1 MACYAYGAVDGDF
14 GVKEDVMIRRI
25 LSFILLAWALGFAWF
40 ALLLPQ
46 PASLAKTDA
55 VVVLTGGAQRIDRGL
70 QILEA
75 GKAKRMLISGVD
87 RDVKPV
93 ELAAE
98 YDRDIKLF
106 DCCIDLGFRSVDT
119 RSNALETARW
129 AARHKVKTLRLVTH
143 DWHMRRARFEL
154 DRALPDNITVT
165 NDAVSTKPPL
175 GILFTEYNKY
185 WLRAI
190 ASLVGV

>member
-1 MACYAYGAVDGDF
+1 
-14 GVKEDVMIRRI
+14 MIRRA
-25 LSFILLAWALGFAWF
+25 LSFILLAWALGFVWF

-46 PASLAKTDA
+46 PASMVKTDA

-70 QILEA
+70 EVLEA
-75 GKAKRMLISGVD
+75 GKARKMLISGVD
-87 RDVKPV
+87 RDVKPA
-93 ELAAE
+93 ELAAQ
-98 YDRDIKLF
+98 YDRPMSEF
-106 DCCIDLGFRSVDT
+106 ECCIDLGFQSVDT

-129 AARHKVKTLRLVTH
+129 AARNKVKTLRLVTH

-154 DRALPDNITVT
+154 DRALPTGITVT

-185 WLRAI
+185 WLRAV
-190 ASLVGV
+190 ASLLGI

>member
-1 MACYAYGAVDGDF
+1 
-14 GVKEDVMIRRI
+14 MIRRI
-25 LSFILLAWALGFAWF
+25 LSFMLLVWALGFAWF

-55 VVVLTGGAQRIDRGL
+55 VVVL
-70 QILEA
+70 
-75 GKAKRMLISGVD
+75 KAKRMLISGVD
-87 RDVKPV
+87 RDVKPA

-129 AARHKVKTLRLVTH
+129 AARHEVKTLRLVTH

-154 DRALPDNITVT
+154 DRALPDTITVT
-165 NDAVSTKPPL
+165 SDAVGTKPPL
-175 GILFTEYNKY
+175 GILFKEYNKY
-185 WLRAI
+185 WLRAV

>member
-1 MACYAYGAVDGDF
+1 
-14 GVKEDVMIRRI
+14 MIRRV

-46 PASLAKTDA
+46 PATPAKTDA
-55 VVVLTGGAQRIDRGL
+55 VVVLTGGANRIDRGL
-70 QILEA
+70 AILEA

-87 RDVKPV
+87 RDVRPV
-93 ELAAE
+93 ELAFQ
-98 YDRDIKLF
+98 YRRSMKLF
-106 DCCIDLGFRSVDT
+106 DCCIDLGFQSVDT

-129 AARHKVKTLRLVTH
+129 VAKHKVKTLRLVTH

-154 DRALPDNITVT
+154 DRALPTGIKVT

-185 WLRAI
+185 WLRAV
-190 ASLVGV
+190 ASLLGM

>member
-1 MACYAYGAVDGDF
+1 
-14 GVKEDVMIRRI
+14 MIRRI
-25 LSFILLAWALGFAWF
+25 LSFVVLAWALGFAWF

-46 PASLAKTDA
+46 PASMATTDA

-70 QILEA
+70 EILEG

-87 RDVKPV
+87 RDVKPP
-93 ELAAE
+93 ELALE
-98 YDRDIKLF
+98 YKRPMKLF
-106 DCCIDLGFRSVDT
+106 DCCIDLGFQSVDT

-129 AARHKVKTLRLVTH
+129 AAKHKVKTLRLVTH

-165 NDAVSTKPPL
+165 NDAVSTQPSL
-175 GILFTEYNKY
+175 AALFKEYNKY
-185 WLRAI
+185 WLRAVAALI
-190 ASLVGV
+190 GI